1 MSTELI
7 QIVLPL
13 YDNTGNR
20 HPREL
25 FTRTFGEL
33 TERFGGVTAFTRA
46 PAEGLWEDGS
56 GRVVRDDVIVV
67 EVMTDARDDAWW
79 GQHRARLAARFKQE
93 ELVVRALSCRKI

>member
-1 MSTELI
+1 MAGELV

-13 YDNTGNR
+13 YDNDGQR

-25 FTRTFGEL
+25 FKRTFDEL

-46 PAEGLWEDGS
+46 PAEGLWDDGS

-67 EVMTDARDDAWW
+67 EVMTDARDDRWW
-79 GQHRARLAARFKQE
+79 AEQRERLAARFKQQ
-93 ELVVRALSCRKI
+93 ELVVRALPCRNI